1 MQTIEQANE
10 GAADLYWLAFLLT
23 GHRESSLD
31 VAIEAL
37 RFQDGFQNG
46 FQDDF
51 QDDANPFFSTWML
64 AWSRR
69 VVIAKALA
77 AIRDEL
83 AASGRLTA
91 SKRAQKPAPSLRN
104 WVLDGRATKVQLERA
119 LLAIDVFPRC
129 ALLLSVFDGMTLEDA
144 AILLGADRR
153 LVRKGQTTG
162 LRELTRN
169 LARMQGW
176 TSTTTNGYVVT
187 SEMQHA

>member
-1 MQTIEQANE
+1 MQTLKQAKE
-10 GAADLYWLAFLLT
+10 RAADPRFAGPFGIYWLALLLT
-23 GHRESSLD
+23 GHRELSLD

-37 RFQDGFQNG
+37 
-46 FQDDF
+46 DF
-51 QDDANPFFSTWML
+51 QDNENQFFSTWML

-83 AASGRLTA
+83 AASARRTA
-91 SKRAQKPAPSLRN
+91 ADRAQESELPLRN
-104 WVLDGRATKVQLERA
+104 WMLDPHTTKVQLERA

-129 ALLLSVFDGMTLEDA
+129 ALLLSVFEGMSLEDA
-144 AILLGADRR
+144 AVLLDADQR
-153 LVRKGQTTG
+153 LVRKGQVTG
-162 LRELTRN
+162 LQELTRN

-176 TSTTTNGYVVT
+176 TSTATKGYVVT